1 MSCIILKDGKPLK
14 QKKFQTTPED
24 TKLFEQIKC
33 LRINLENRRSLKQGP
48 YFRIYSEDMKIIET
62 NLPEL
67 FQIIEIH

>member
-33 LRINLENRRSLKQGP
+33 LRINLEQTKSWKQ
-48 YFRIYSEDMKIIET
+48 T
-62 NLPEL
+62 
-67 FQIIEIH
+67 